1 MNEITWSL
9 QLFAGNLSK
18 KIEQMEK
25 KFTDASD
32 QLEILETETQS
43 LKEAWEGASF
53 EEWYEKMLRCMKE
66 TRGQLKEMKMLLSRV
81 LDSAEKLVAVEQN
94 NRRQIEEM
102 KV

>member
-18 KIEQMEK
+18 KIERMEK

-32 QLEILETETQS
+32 QLEILETEPQS

-53 EEWYEKMLRCMKE
+53 EEW
-66 TRGQLKEMKMLLSRV
+66 
-81 LDSAEKLVAVEQN
+81 
-94 NRRQIEEM
+94 
-102 KV
+102 